1 MADENITPD
10 DVEISDLVKV
20 EFPRVNENAVRAVAE
35 TEKPKTEN
43 GELRGYNPE
52 IHEYPPRKNKFGEWA
67 KKRGNKKGFRVGGN
81 KAAENPQQPEKTE
94 KPPLE
99 IPETEN
105 VQSENAPTISEIELT
120 TDAAAAL
127 FSKCFYVGLNI
138 WSDYEPSQM
147 EADAHKAAAYKY
159 LMSRG
164 GMEMPPWAELAAI
177 SMQSV
182 YAASKKEKAKTKI
195 QKFREWLAGKI
206 YAFRNRKK
214 NGAKTEN
221 MAA

>member
-1 MADENITPD
+1 MADENTISPD

-35 TEKPKTEN
+35 NEKPKSEN
-43 GELRGYNPE
+43 GDLRGYNPE
-52 IHEYPPRKNKFGEWA
+52 IHESPPRKNKFGEWA
-67 KKRGNKKGFRVGGN
+67 KKRGNKKGCKV
-81 KAAENPQQPEKTE
+81 AEKTNPEK
-94 KPPLE
+94 PALE
-99 IPETEN
+99 IPENEN
-105 VQSENAPTISEIELT
+105 PQTENAPTISDIEIS

-177 SMQSV
+177 SAQSM
-182 YAASKKEKAKTKI
+182 YAAAQKEKAKSKLQKI
-195 QKFREWLAGKI
+195 REWFAGKI
-206 YAFRNRKK
+206 YAFKNRK
-214 NGAKTEN
+214 NGAKKEDV
-221 MAA
+221 AA

>member
-20 EFPRVNENAVRAVAE
+20 E
-35 TEKPKTEN
+35 
-43 GELRGYNPE
+43 
-52 IHEYPPRKNKFGEWA
+52 
-67 KKRGNKKGFRVGGN
+67 
-81 KAAENPQQPEKTE
+81 
-94 KPPLE
+94 
-99 IPETEN
+99 
-105 VQSENAPTISEIELT
+105 SEAAPTISEIEIT

-164 GMEMPPWAELAAI
+164 GMDMPPWAELAAI
-177 SMQSV
+177 SAQSM
-182 YAASKKEKAKTKI
+182 YAAAQKEKAKSKLQKI
-195 QKFREWLAGKI
+195 REWFAGKI
-206 YAFRNRKK
+206 YAFRNRK
-214 NGAKTEN
+214 NGAKKEDV
-221 MAA
+221 AA

>member
-1 MADENITPD
+1 MADENTITPD

-35 TEKPKTEN
+35 TEKPKSEN
-43 GELRGYNPE
+43 EDLRGYNPE
-52 IHEYPPRKNKFGEWA
+52 IHESPPRKNKFGEWA
-67 KKRGNKKGFRVGGN
+67 KKRGNKKGCKVAE
-81 KAAENPQQPEKTE
+81 KANPEKPALEMPENENPQT
-94 KPPLE
+94 
-99 IPETEN
+99 
-105 VQSENAPTISEIELT
+105 ENAPTISDIEIS

-147 EADAHKAAAYKY
+147 EADAHKTAAYKY

-177 SMQSV
+177 SAQSM
-182 YAASKKEKAKTKI
+182 YAAAQKEKAKSKLQKI
-195 QKFREWLAGKI
+195 REWFAGKI
-206 YAFRNRKK
+206 YAFRNRK
-214 NGAKTEN
+214 NGAKKEDV
-221 MAA
+221 AA

>member
-67 KKRGNKKGFRVGGN
+67 KKRENKKGFKVGAN
-81 KAAENPQQPEKTE
+81 KPAENPQPEKTE

-105 VQSENAPTISEIELT
+105 AQSEAAPTISEIEIT

-164 GMEMPPWAELAAI
+164 GMDMPPWAELAAI
-177 SMQSV
+177 SAQSM
-182 YAASKKEKAKTKI
+182 YAAAQKEKAKSKLQKI
-195 QKFREWLAGKI
+195 REWFAGKI
-206 YAFRNRKK
+206 YAFRNRK
-214 NGAKTEN
+214 NGAKKEDV
-221 MAA
+221 AA

>member
-35 TEKPKTEN
+35 NEKPKTEN

-67 KKRGNKKGFRVGGN
+67 KKRGNKKGCKV
-81 KAAENPQQPEKTE
+81 AEKTNPE

-99 IPETEN
+99 IPENENPQTEN
-105 VQSENAPTISEIELT
+105 AQTISDIEIS

-177 SMQSV
+177 SAQSM
-182 YAASKKEKAKTKI
+182 YAAAQKEKAKSKLQKI
-195 QKFREWLAGKI
+195 REWFAGKI
-206 YAFRNRKK
+206 YAFRNRK
-214 NGAKTEN
+214 NGAKKEDV
-221 MAA
+221 AA

>member
-1 MADENITPD
+1 MADENTITPD

-35 TEKPKTEN
+35 NEKPKSEN
-43 GELRGYNPE
+43 GDLRGYNPE
-52 IHEYPPRKNKFGEWA
+52 IHESPPRKNKFGEWA
-67 KKRGNKKGFRVGGN
+67 KKRGNKKGCKVAEKTN
-81 KAAENPQQPEKTE
+81 PEKPALEISENENPQT
-94 KPPLE
+94 
-99 IPETEN
+99 
-105 VQSENAPTISEIELT
+105 ENAPTISDIEIS

-147 EADAHKAAAYKY
+147 ESDAHKAAAYKY

-177 SMQSV
+177 SAQSM
-182 YAASKKEKAKTKI
+182 YAAAQKEKAKSKLQKI
-195 QKFREWLAGKI
+195 REWFAGKI
-206 YAFRNRKK
+206 YAFKNRK
-214 NGAKTEN
+214 NGAKKEDV
-221 MAA
+221 AA

>member
-1 MADENITPD
+1 MADENTITPD

-35 TEKPKTEN
+35 NEKPKTEN
-43 GELRGYNPE
+43 GDLRGYNPE

-67 KKRGNKKGFRVGGN
+67 KKRGNKKGCKV
-81 KAAENPQQPEKTE
+81 AEKTNPE

-99 IPETEN
+99 IPENENPQTEN
-105 VQSENAPTISEIELT
+105 AQTISDIEIS

-177 SMQSV
+177 SAQSM
-182 YAASKKEKAKTKI
+182 YAAAQKEKAKSKLQKI
-195 QKFREWLAGKI
+195 REWFAGKI
-206 YAFRNRKK
+206 YAFRNRK
-214 NGAKTEN
+214 NGAKKEDV
-221 MAA
+221 AA

>member
-1 MADENITPD
+1 MADENTITPA

-35 TEKPKTEN
+35 TEKPKSEN
-43 GELRGYNPE
+43 EDLRGYNPE
-52 IHEYPPRKNKFGEWA
+52 IHESPPRKNKFGEWA
-67 KKRGNKKGFRVGGN
+67 KKRGNKKGCKVAE
-81 KAAENPQQPEKTE
+81 KANPEKPALEMPENENPQT
-94 KPPLE
+94 
-99 IPETEN
+99 
-105 VQSENAPTISEIELT
+105 ENAPTISDIEIS

-147 EADAHKAAAYKY
+147 EADAHKTAAYKY

-177 SMQSV
+177 SAQSM
-182 YAASKKEKAKTKI
+182 YAAAQKEKAKSKLQKI
-195 QKFREWLAGKI
+195 REWFAGKI
-206 YAFRNRKK
+206 YAFRNRK
-214 NGAKTEN
+214 NGAKKEDV
-221 MAA
+221 AA

>member
-1 MADENITPD
+1 MADENTITPD

-35 TEKPKTEN
+35 NEKPKSEN
-43 GELRGYNPE
+43 EDLRGYNPE
-52 IHEYPPRKNKFGEWA
+52 IHESPPRKNKFGEWA
-67 KKRGNKKGFRVGGN
+67 KKRGNKKGCKV
-81 KAAENPQQPEKTE
+81 AEKTNLE
-94 KPPLE
+94 KPALE
-99 IPETEN
+99 IPENEN
-105 VQSENAPTISEIELT
+105 PKTENAPTISDIEIS

-177 SMQSV
+177 SAQSM
-182 YAASKKEKAKTKI
+182 YAAAQKEKAKSKLQKI
-195 QKFREWLAGKI
+195 REWFAGKI
-206 YAFRNRKK
+206 YAFKNRK
-214 NGAKTEN
+214 NGAKKEDV
-221 MAA
+221 AA

>member
-1 MADENITPD
+1 MADENTITPD

-35 TEKPKTEN
+35 NEKPKSEN
-43 GELRGYNPE
+43 GDLRGYNPE
-52 IHEYPPRKNKFGEWA
+52 IHESPPRKNKFGEWA
-67 KKRGNKKGFRVGGN
+67 KKRGNKKGCKV
-81 KAAENPQQPEKTE
+81 AEKTNPEK
-94 KPPLE
+94 PALE

-105 VQSENAPTISEIELT
+105 AQSENAPTISEIELT

-177 SMQSV
+177 SAQSM
-182 YAASKKEKAKTKI
+182 YAAAQKEKAKSKLQKI
-195 QKFREWLAGKI
+195 REWIAGKI
-206 YAFRNRKK
+206 YAFKNRK
-214 NGAKTEN
+214 NGAKKEDV
-221 MAA
+221 AA

>member
-1 MADENITPD
+1 MADENTITPD

-67 KKRGNKKGFRVGGN
+67 KKRGNKKGCKV
-81 KAAENPQQPEKTE
+81 AEKTNPE

-99 IPETEN
+99 IPENENPQTEN
-105 VQSENAPTISEIELT
+105 AQTISDIEIS

-206 YAFRNRKK
+206 YAFRNRRK

-221 MAA
+221 VAA

>member
-1 MADENITPD
+1 MADENTITPD

-35 TEKPKTEN
+35 TEKPKSEN
-43 GELRGYNPE
+43 EDLRGYNPE
-52 IHEYPPRKNKFGEWA
+52 IHESPPRKNKFGEWA
-67 KKRGNKKGFRVGGN
+67 KKRGNKKGCKVAE
-81 KAAENPQQPEKTE
+81 KANPEKPALEMPENENPQT
-94 KPPLE
+94 
-99 IPETEN
+99 
-105 VQSENAPTISEIELT
+105 ENAPTISDIEIS

-177 SMQSV
+177 SAQSM
-182 YAASKKEKAKTKI
+182 YAAAQKEKAKSKLQKI
-195 QKFREWLAGKI
+195 REWFAGKI
-206 YAFRNRKK
+206 YAFRNRK
-214 NGAKTEN
+214 NGAKKEDV
-221 MAA
+221 AA

>member
-1 MADENITPD
+1 MADENTITPD

-105 VQSENAPTISEIELT
+105 AQSENAPTISEIELS

-177 SMQSV
+177 SAQSM
-182 YAASKKEKAKTKI
+182 YAAAQKEKAKSKLQKI
-195 QKFREWLAGKI
+195 REWFAGKI
-206 YAFRNRKK
+206 YAFRNRK
-214 NGAKTEN
+214 NGAKKEDV
-221 MAA
+221 AA

>member
-35 TEKPKTEN
+35 TEKPKTGN

-67 KKRGNKKGFRVGGN
+67 KKRGNKKGCKV
-81 KAAENPQQPEKTE
+81 AEKTNPE

-99 IPETEN
+99 IPENENPQTEN
-105 VQSENAPTISEIELT
+105 AQTISDIEIS

-177 SMQSV
+177 SAQSM
-182 YAASKKEKAKTKI
+182 YAAAQKEKAKSKLQKI
-195 QKFREWLAGKI
+195 REWFAGKI
-206 YAFRNRKK
+206 YAFRNRK
-214 NGAKTEN
+214 NGAKKEDV
-221 MAA
+221 AA

>member
-1 MADENITPD
+1 MADENTITPD

-67 KKRGNKKGFRVGGN
+67 KKRGNKKGCKV
-81 KAAENPQQPEKTE
+81 AEKTNPE

-99 IPETEN
+99 IPENENPQTEN
-105 VQSENAPTISEIELT
+105 AQTISDIEIS

-177 SMQSV
+177 SAQSM
-182 YAASKKEKAKTKI
+182 YAAAQKEKAKSKLQKI
-195 QKFREWLAGKI
+195 REWFAGKI
-206 YAFRNRKK
+206 YAFRNRK
-214 NGAKTEN
+214 NGAKKEDV
-221 MAA
+221 AA

>member
-35 TEKPKTEN
+35 TEKPKSEN
-43 GELRGYNPE
+43 GELRGYNSE

-67 KKRGNKKGFRVGGN
+67 KKRGNKKGFKVGAG
-81 KAAENPQQPEKTE
+81 KPAENPQPEKNE

-99 IPETEN
+99 IPENENAQTEN
-105 VQSENAPTISEIELT
+105 EPTISEIELT

-138 WSDYEPSQM
+138 WSDYEPTQM

-164 GMEMPPWAELAAI
+164 GMDMPPWAELAAI

-182 YAASKKEKAKTKI
+182 YAASKREKAKTKI

-206 YAFRNRKK
+206 YAFRNRRK

>member
-67 KKRGNKKGFRVGGN
+67 KKRGNKKGFKVGAN
-81 KAAENPQQPEKTE
+81 KPAENPQPEKTE

-105 VQSENAPTISEIELT
+105 AQSEAAPTISEIEIT

-164 GMEMPPWAELAAI
+164 GMDMPPWAELAAI
-177 SMQSV
+177 SAQSM
-182 YAASKKEKAKTKI
+182 YAAAQKEKAKSKLQKI
-195 QKFREWLAGKI
+195 REWFAGKI
-206 YAFRNRKK
+206 YAFRNRK
-214 NGAKTEN
+214 NGAKKEDV
-221 MAA
+221 AA